1 MTTKKSTPEYQSNI
15 DVTQRINRIYDHL
28 YANSPVRTPSGIA
41 REVGKLLHV
50 AMFIEQESPRLW
62 GEEFG
67 CAPAFSFSNAE
78 VRRLASCGDNRY
90 IQVARDVRE
99 QFERMNKEWSL
110 YARDEKM
117 VLSDADIAYCCGE
130 LSGIVVSDPTR
141 DIFGDALEI
150 FRGQWAK
157 RASGQFFTDPLV
169 TSLAMKLIDFDPR
182 RGDDL
187 VDLCSGTAG
196 FLLAGLNHIR
206 YLLEQDGELDE
217 KELVKLASGGLKG
230 QEIDQEVCEIANAT
244 LAARLGVHERS
255 CVVVG
260 DSLQSSFGH
269 PEIKMGS
276 HLCVATN
283 PPFGT
288 KITIKDREI
297 LNNYELSSPKGK
309 LSNRAPDILFVEQN
323 LRLVKLGE
331 GRVAIV
337 VPYQILSGPQ
347 TAYVR
352 EWILRHAQI
361 LAVVDLPADTF
372 QPHTGTKGALLVL
385 KRRVSPLASL
395 NEIEDSRIFMS
406 MPRWIGHDR
415 RGRPVYRSLSDGSQ
429 SNDILSDFHEVESA
443 LQAFNRGGDPAEIH
457 QESFQVKTSDILR
470 DPEYRMNA
478 LFLRPRKRS
487 HDLDHGSGKLAE
499 KWEVKKIGDVVQR
512 IFYPPRFKRSY
523 VDKYAGAVP
532 FLGGANISQLTI
544 TTNKWLRHDDPK
556 LDELQV
562 KAGWILIT
570 RSGSTGIV
578 SIVPPAWDGYA
589 MSEHIIRV
597 VPDESEV
604 SAAYL
609 YSFLRTRYAQDILA
623 RGVFGSVIDEIN
635 PEFIGLIEMP
645 IPKSEDVLNSLIGKT
660 LEALSA
666 RNRAIELIEEA
677 EEEINSR
684 LLDSL

>member
-1 MTTKKSTPEYQSNI
+1 MTERKLTPEYQNNI
-15 DVTQRINRIYDHL
+15 DITQRINRLYDHL

-62 GEEFG
+62 NEAFG
-67 CAPAFSFSNAE
+67 RSPAFNFSNAE
-78 VRRLASCGDNRY
+78 VRRLASCDGNIY
-90 IQVARDVRE
+90 SQVAHNVRQ
-99 QFERMNKEWSL
+99 QFERMNGEWNL
-110 YARDEKM
+110 YELDEEM

-130 LSGIVVSDPTR
+130 LSGIVVSDPAR

-182 RGDDL
+182 KGDDL

-206 YLLEQDGELDE
+206 YLLEKDGELDE
-217 KELVKLASGGLKG
+217 KELVKLASRSLKG

-244 LAARLGVHERS
+244 LSARLGVYERS

-260 DSLQSSFGH
+260 DSLQSNFQH
-269 PEIKMGS
+269 PEIEMGS

-288 KITIKDREI
+288 KITIKDRET
-297 LNNYELSSPKGK
+297 LNKYELSSPKGK

-323 LRLVKLGE
+323 LRLVKPGE

-385 KRRVSPLASL
+385 KRRARPLASL
-395 NEIEDSRIFMS
+395 DEIEDSSIFMS

-429 SNDILSDFHEVESA
+429 SNDILSDFHEVEA
-443 LQAFNRGGDPAEIH
+443 AFEEFTRNGNPTEIH
-457 QESFQVKTSDILR
+457 QESFEVKTSDILR

-478 LFLRPRKRS
+478 LFLRPRKQS
-487 HDLDHGSGKLAE
+487 HDLDHSSGELA
-499 KWEVKKIGDVVQR
+499 KAWDVKKIGDVVQK

-523 VDKYAGAVP
+523 VDKYVGAVP

-578 SIVPPAWDGYA
+578 SIVPQAWDGYA

-597 VPDESEV
+597 VPDESKV

-609 YSFLRTRYAQDILA
+609 YSFLRTQYAQDILA

-645 IPKSEDVLNSLIGKT
+645 IPKSEDVLNALVDKT